1 HLKRLGT
8 TVIIYEPKS
17 DEHSFL
23 DCKIVND
30 LEEFK
35 SRSDIIVANRL
46 TEDLS
51 GSLDKVYTRD
61 LSGSDY

>member
-1 HLKRLGT
+1 MGT

-17 DEHSFL
+17 DEGSFL
-23 DCKIVND
+23 DCEIVND
-30 LEEFK
+30 LEAFK
-35 SRSDIIVANRL
+35 NRADIIVANRL
-46 TEDLS
+46 SEELS